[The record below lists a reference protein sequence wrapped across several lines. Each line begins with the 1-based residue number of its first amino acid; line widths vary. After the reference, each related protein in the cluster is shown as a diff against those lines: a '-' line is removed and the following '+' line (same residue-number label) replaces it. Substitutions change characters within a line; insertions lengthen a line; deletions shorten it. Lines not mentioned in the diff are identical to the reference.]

1 MAVPGRV
8 EAASALFELDPPA
21 WFVRHST
28 GVAEV
33 AAFLAARAAARGSA
47 LDRRLAEAAALLHDV
62 DKVLPR
68 ADPARRLA
76 HGRGSAA
83 WLERRGYGELA
94 PAVAGHPVT
103 RLLHDDPATDP
114 AVPLEAL
121 IVAYADKRVD
131 QRLLPMQR
139 RFDGWQRR
147 YPNAWTEAQIRRVK
161 ARAERLEAR
170 VCAAAGIVPAEVR
183 RLRWVGTALA
193 SVHRQAGSAI
203 PPERPRSRAAR

>member
-8 EAASALFELDPPA
+8 EAASALLELDPPA

-33 AAFLAARAAARGSA
+33 AAFLAARAAARGST
-47 LDRRLAEAAALLHDV
+47 LDRRLTEAAALLHDV
-62 DKVLPR
+62 DKVLPN
-68 ADPARRLA
+68 ADSARRLP

-83 WLERRGYGELA
+83 WLERRGHPELA

-103 RLLHDDPATDP
+103 RLLKDDPAAD
-114 AVPLEAL
+114 ANAPLEAL

-131 QRLLPMQR
+131 QRLVPMQR

-147 YPNAWTEAQIRRVK
+147 YPQAWTDAQVRRVK
-161 ARAERLEAR
+161 ARAEHLEDR
-170 VCAAAGIVPAEVR
+170 VCAAAGIAPVEVR
-183 RLRWVGTALA
+183 RLRWVDAALA
-193 SVHRQAGSAI
+193 SARRQAASAV
-203 PPERPRSRAAR
+203 PPKRPRSDVAP

>member
-8 EAASALFELDPPA
+8 EAASALLELDPPA
-21 WFVRHST
+21 WFVRHSA

-33 AAFLAARAAARGSA
+33 AAFLGARAAARGSV
-47 LDRRLAEAAALLHDV
+47 LDRRLAEGAALLHDV
-62 DKVLPR
+62 DKVLP
-68 ADPARRLA
+68 DGDQARRLP

-83 WLERRGYGELA
+83 WLERRGYPELA
-94 PAVAGHPVT
+94 GAADAHPVT
-103 RLLHDDPATDP
+103 RLLKDDPDAD
-114 AVPLEAL
+114 ANARLEAL

-131 QRLLPMQR
+131 QRLVPMQR

-147 YPNAWTEAQIRRVK
+147 YPEAWTEAQIRRVK

-183 RLRWVGTALA
+183 RLRWVGAALA
-193 SVHRQAGSAI
+193 SARRQAGSAV
-203 PPERPRSRAAR
+203 PPKRSRSDAAR